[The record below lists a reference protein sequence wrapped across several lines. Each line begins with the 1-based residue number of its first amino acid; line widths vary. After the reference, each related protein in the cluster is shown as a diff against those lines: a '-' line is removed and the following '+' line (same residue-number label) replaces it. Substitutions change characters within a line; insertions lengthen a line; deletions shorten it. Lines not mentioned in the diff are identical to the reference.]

1 MHHRRKPNFQ
11 ELVRNFCFEG
21 RFLEAE
27 PFGCGHIHDTYAVTF
42 RVGKKRMQRYILQC
56 INTNIFT
63 KPKEVMENIAKVTA
77 HLRTVIQAR
86 GGDPIRETITLIL
99 TQNGDLSYQD
109 TDGSIWRGMILI
121 EGARTYQTVTDPAI
135 YTQAA
140 RAFGRFQR
148 QLADFTSEDLHV
160 TIPNFHNTPR
170 RLENFQRAIDE
181 GIANRLELARG
192 EVNFLLDRKGEVRR
206 LVDLQEQGL
215 IPQRVTHNDTK
226 LDNVLIDDH
235 TQQAICVIDLDT
247 VMPGLA
253 LYDFGD
259 SVRSAT
265 NPAAEDEPDLTQ
277 VQFNFSVFRLL
288 VQGYLAEMGSLL
300 TQAELNNLAFAGWL
314 ITYEQALRFLG
325 DYLNGDTYYKITRPS
340 QNLDRARTQ
349 IKLIEGMETQY
360 EAMERAVRETD
371 F

>member
-1 MHHRRKPNFQ
+1 
-11 ELVRNFCFEG
+11 V
-21 RFLEAE
+21 
-27 PFGCGHIHDTYAVTF
+27 
-42 RVGKKRMQRYILQC
+42 
-56 INTNIFT
+56 
-63 KPKEVMENIAKVTA
+63 
-77 HLRTVIQAR
+77 
-86 GGDPIRETITLIL
+86 
-99 TQNGDLSYQD
+99 
-109 TDGSIWRGMILI
+109 
-121 EGARTYQTVTDPAI
+121 
-135 YTQAA
+135 A

-148 QLADFTSEDLHV
+148 QLVDFTSEELHV
-160 TIPNFHNTPR
+160 TIPNFHNTPW
-170 RLENFQRAIDE
+170 RLENFQRAIEE
-181 GIANRLELARG
+181 GISSRLELARR
-192 EVNFLLDRKGEVRR
+192 EIDFLLDRKGEVRR
-206 LVDLQEQGL
+206 FVDLQQQGL

-235 TQQAICVIDLDT
+235 TQQAVCVIDLDT

-277 VQFNFSVFRLL
+277 VQFNFSVSRLL

-325 DYLNGDTYYKITRPS
+325 DYLTGDTYYKISRPS

-349 IKLIEGMETQY
+349 IKLIEGMEAHY
-360 EAMERAVRETD
+360 EAMERAVRETELRVRTD
-371 F
+371 RA